1 MVFALAEE
9 HRPLP
14 AAVVEP
20 SNPSDIPRVPD
31 KAVLL
36 RPFRTCRRVS
46 PARLLHGR
54 EHTKNIFRR
63 NHAQLGRHTFRT
75 KFSCLPETLPGLG
88 GRAREWLWTV
98 LGDKAWGRQRRSSPL
113 IAPYAQIRQLSPAN
127 SGFSRMSIGGHSTQF
142 TWFYGG
148 LSGPIVKATPSC
160 LRRWPTTG
168 KKVVGARVALAAEHA
183 HQALRALVKLF
194 AQLLEADRGV
204 DVVAQQ
210 ELCRSRCRCSGRL
223 RSPHGR
229 GRAEKA
235 GSRCA
240 RAWIVSLKSRVSAIS
255 VSWRDR
261 RTSPRTALSHLR

>member
-113 IAPYAQIRQLSPAN
+113 IAPYAQ
-127 SGFSRMSIGGHSTQF
+127 SGNCH
-142 TWFYGG
+142 
-148 LSGPIVKATPSC
+148 P
-160 LRRWPTTG
+160 PT
-168 KKVVGARVALAAEHA
+168 L
-183 HQALRALVKLF
+183 
-194 AQLLEADRGV
+194 
-204 DVVAQQ
+204 
-210 ELCRSRCRCSGRL
+210 
-223 RSPHGR
+223 
-229 GRAEKA
+229 
-235 GSRCA
+235 
-240 RAWIVSLKSRVSAIS
+240 VSAG
-255 VSWRDR
+255 
-261 RTSPRTALSHLR
+261 